1 MSRRAQDRR
10 EQREANRRCA
20 TASDLERL
28 DRHYRKL
35 PDDYSAIV
43 RAKERARKG
52 GYELTEAQLDKL
64 RRKVIN
70 TTWEDA
76 QTVLGLP
83 AEEPRVQEVDAATR
97 SASRGRVESP
107 TRDSDCCH
115 DPRR

>member
-35 PDDYSAIV
+35 PDDYPAIV

-64 RRKVIN
+64 LKKSS
-70 TTWEDA
+70 TP
-76 QTVLGLP
+76 LGRMPKLSGP
-83 AEEPRVQEVDAATR
+83 ACGGAESSGSGRGNSPRIQGK
-97 SASRGRVESP
+97 SREF
-107 TRDSDCCH
+107 H
-115 DPRR
+115 PRF